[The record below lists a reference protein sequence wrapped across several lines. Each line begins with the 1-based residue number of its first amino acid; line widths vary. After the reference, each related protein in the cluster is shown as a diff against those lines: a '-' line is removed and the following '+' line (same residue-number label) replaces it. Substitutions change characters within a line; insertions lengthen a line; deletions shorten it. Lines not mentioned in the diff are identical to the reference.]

1 MAALNVFLSFISDV
15 DSMTGIFDYFI
26 CDRGFIDLITT
37 GKVGDL
43 IDQHTNTWK
52 IDLIRSLYPFP
63 QASTILQIPIS
74 KTGSVQDKI
83 LWKYSKNGDYQVK
96 KAYEFLVKDHSTLA
110 RKAQTQERVWN
121 LIWRVKVLLKIN
133 NFMWKLMHD
142 SLPTLLSLKN
152 RGISTPSTCTLCN
165 EDDESTTH
173 LFLLCPFTRA
183 CWHGSTLAIHYSD
196 FSNIF
201 VQHWL
206 TLLLFKYKVRG
217 IDSIVSCRPSSQL
230 YGPFGTIET
239 G

>member
-1 MAALNVFLSFISDV
+1 
-15 DSMTGIFDYFI
+15 MTGIFDYFI

-96 KAYEFLVKDHSTLA
+96 KAYEFLVKDHSTFA

-142 SLPTLLSLKN
+142 SLLTLLSLKN

-206 TLLLFKYKVRG
+206 TLLLSRYKARG
-217 IDSIVSCRPSSQL
+217 TDSIVSCRPSSQL

-239 G
+239 W